1 MIRKDSRDSV
11 MVKRML
17 NTLVTRFFYRQVA
30 KAAKK
35 SQKLGALGVLAVV
48 QYHPDEY
55 KIRAILG

>member
-1 MIRKDSRDSV
+1 